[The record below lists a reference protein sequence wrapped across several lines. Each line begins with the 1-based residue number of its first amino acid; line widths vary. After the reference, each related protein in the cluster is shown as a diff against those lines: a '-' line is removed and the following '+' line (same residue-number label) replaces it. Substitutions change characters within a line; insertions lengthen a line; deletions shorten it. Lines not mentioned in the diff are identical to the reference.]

1 MARMREHGTSTGS
14 GSRTVFR
21 TFAAVMLAVGCL
33 QGSAARAQATPTK
46 PADPAVTERAIE
58 ALVTCE
64 WPAFDRSPE
73 ENRALHYELL
83 HLSAEAAENIS
94 SGDPLGVSF
103 LNGYSALGIEFEQ
116 IYLLGWD
123 VRAASMS
130 WAPRATAAE
139 LIALLEKRGHVFKP
153 DGNKVFQGQTSE
165 QPSRNG
171 RIRIA
176 VAAGRHNPVKKLSDE
191 GVTVICSSIVSPEVE
206 AAAHARAVAE
216 MVERARALD
225 EAQAAD
231 RAR

>member
-1 MARMREHGTSTGS
+1 MREHGTSTGS
-14 GSRTVFR
+14 GSRTVLR
-21 TFAAVMLAVGCL
+21 TFAAVTLAVGCL
-33 QGSAARAQATPTK
+33 QGSAAMAQATPAR

-73 ENRALHYELL
+73 ENRALHYELRR
-83 HLSAEAAENIS
+83 LSAEGEENIS
-94 SGDPLGVSF
+94 SAQDQIGASF
-103 LNGYSALGIEFEQ
+103 LSGYSALRIQFEQ

-139 LIALLEKRGHVFKP
+139 LIALLEKRGHVFRP
-153 DGNKVFQGQTSE
+153 EENKVFKGQMSE

-176 VAAGRHNPVKKLSDE
+176 VAPGRHNRVKKLSDE
-191 GVTVICSSIVSPEVE
+191 GVTVICSSIPETPPK
-206 AAAHARAVAE
+206 
-216 MVERARALD
+216 
-225 EAQAAD
+225 
-231 RAR
+231 

>member
-1 MARMREHGTSTGS
+1 M
-14 GSRTVFR
+14 
-21 TFAAVMLAVGCL
+21 
-33 QGSAARAQATPTK
+33 K

-58 ALVTCE
+58 SLVTCE

-73 ENRALHYELL
+73 ENRALHYELRR
-83 HLSAEAAENIS
+83 LSAEGAENIS
-94 SGDPLGVSF
+94 AARDQLGESF
-103 LNGYSALGIEFEQ
+103 LKGCSALGIEFEQ

-139 LIALLEKRGHVFKP
+139 LISLLEKRGHVFRP
-153 DGNKVFQGQTSE
+153 EQNRVFEGLMSE
-165 QPSRNG
+165 QPSRLG

-206 AAAHARAVAE
+206 AAARDRAVAE
-216 MVERARALD
+216 MVERAERARALD